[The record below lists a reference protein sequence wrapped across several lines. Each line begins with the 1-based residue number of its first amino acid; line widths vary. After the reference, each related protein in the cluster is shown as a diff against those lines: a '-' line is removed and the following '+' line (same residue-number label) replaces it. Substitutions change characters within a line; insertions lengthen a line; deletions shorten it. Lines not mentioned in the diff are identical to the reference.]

1 MLVRTFLWGAAP
13 LWQLDLWVGVHAARL
28 LCRIRVTGKELPG
41 RRVALQVQV
50 TSCLSCTAAITGV
63 TLDPQ
68 PGFSCEQ
75 KPPELASLLPLTVS
89 SPCLQPGD
97 FWRIC
102 CG

>member
-1 MLVRTFLWGAAP
+1 M
-13 LWQLDLWVGVHAARL
+13 
-28 LCRIRVTGKELPG
+28 TGKELPG

-50 TSCLSCTAAITGV
+50 TSCLSCTAALTGL

-89 SPCLQPGD
+89 WPYCSLG
-97 FWRIC
+97 IC
-102 CG
+102 